1 MALRGDK
8 IVLYAEHH
16 SSGTVQEII
25 AGSTS
30 VNFSSSSAFLES
42 TDQADGLNTNGIGG
56 KNNRTITGDY
66 FATSTLDNFKN
77 LFARQED
84 GHTISW
90 TIKNNGADVYT
101 GDAVITQL
109 DFNAGTADQLVTGSY
124 TLQVVGAITTS

>member
-1 MALRGDK
+1 M
-8 IVLYAEHH
+8 YAEHH

-56 KNNRTITGDY
+56 KNNRTISGDY
-66 FATSTLDNFKN
+66 FATTTLDNFKN

-84 GHTISW
+84 GDTISW
-90 TIKNNGADVYT
+90 TIKNNGADVYS

-109 DFNAGTADQLVTGSY
+109 DFNAGTADQLVTGAY